1 MLQTI
6 RNDAMT
12 VTIDELGA
20 QLMSVTAADGTEYLW
35 NGDPAYWTGRAPNLF
50 PYVGRLT
57 NDRYTYGGKTYQM
70 TRHGFAKRTV
80 FTPADQGDAN
90 LTLRMTDTP
99 ESRENY
105 PFSFRFD
112 VSYVLEGRTL
122 VIVYAV
128 ENRGRETMYFGLG
141 GHPGFRVP
149 LEAGKEFDDY
159 RLTFARPSQ
168 PCRVLL
174 SENYMLSGHDTPY
187 PLEDGAVLPLRHDL
201 FDQDAV
207 ILKNFERTMTLSAG
221 EGSRGL
227 TLSCPNMRYLG
238 IWHMPK
244 TDAPYVCLEPWASLP
259 SRQDVVEDLAQQND
273 LIALEAGQRYE
284 NRWTITIF

>member
-1 MLQTI
+1 MLHTI
-6 RNDAMT
+6 HNDVMT

-20 QLMSVTAADGTEYLW
+20 QLMSITAANGTEYLW

-57 NDRYTYGGKTYQM
+57 NDRYAYGGKEYEM
-70 TRHGFAKRTV
+70 TRHGFAKRAV
-80 FTPADQGDAN
+80 FAPADQGRAN

-99 ESRENY
+99 ESRESY

-112 VSYVLEGRTL
+112 VSYVLEGDTL
-122 VIVYAV
+122 AVVYAV
-128 ENRGRETMYFGLG
+128 ENRGHETMYFGIG

-149 LEAGKEFDDY
+149 LEEGKGFEDY
-159 RLTFARPSQ
+159 RLTFAQPSQ

-174 SENYMLSGHDTPY
+174 SENYMLSGRDAPY
-187 PLEDGAVLPLRHDL
+187 PLEDGTTLPLRHGL
-201 FDQDAV
+201 FDDDAI

-221 EGSRGL
+221 EGTHGL
-227 TLSCPNMRYLG
+227 TLSCPQMRYLG
-238 IWHMPK
+238 IWHQPK

-259 SRQDVVEDLAQQND
+259 SRQDVVEDLTQQND
-273 LIALEAGQRYE
+273 LISLEPGQRYE

>member
-6 RNDAMT
+6 HNDAMT

-20 QLMSVTAADGTEYLW
+20 QLMSITAADGTEYLW

-57 NDRYTYGGKTYQM
+57 NDSYTYGGKTYQM
-70 TRHGFAKRTV
+70 TRHGFAKRTA
-80 FTPADQGDAN
+80 FATADQGAAN

-99 ESRENY
+99 ESRESY
-105 PFSFRFD
+105 PFAFQFD
-112 VSYVLEGRTL
+112 VSYVLEGSAL

-149 LEAGKEFDDY
+149 LEAGKSFEDY
-159 RLTFARPSQ
+159 RLTFAHPSQ

-174 SENYMLSGHDTPY
+174 SDAYMLSGHDAPY
-187 PLEDGAVLPLRHDL
+187 PLEGGTVLPLRHDL
-201 FDQDAV
+201 FDQDAI

-221 EGSRGL
+221 EGTRGL
-227 TLSCPNMRYLG
+227 TLSCPRMRYLG

-273 LIALEAGQRYE
+273 LISLESGQRYE

>member
-6 RNDAMT
+6 HNDAMT

-20 QLMSVTAADGTEYLW
+20 QLMSITAADGTEYLW

-57 NDRYTYGGKTYQM
+57 SDSYTYGGKTYQM
-70 TRHGFAKRTV
+70 TRHGFAKRTA
-80 FTPADQGDAN
+80 FATADQGAAN

-99 ESRENY
+99 ESRESY
-105 PFSFRFD
+105 PFAFQFD
-112 VSYVLEGRTL
+112 VSYVLEGSAL

-128 ENRGRETMYFGLG
+128 ENRGGETMYFGLG

-149 LEAGKEFDDY
+149 LEAGKSFEDY
-159 RLTFARPSQ
+159 RLTFAHPSQ

-174 SENYMLSGHDTPY
+174 SENYMLSGHDAPY
-187 PLEDGAVLPLRHDL
+187 PLEGGAVLPLRHDL
-201 FDQDAV
+201 FDQDAI
-207 ILKNFERTMTLSAG
+207 ILKNYERTVTLSAG
-221 EGSRGL
+221 EGTRGL
-227 TLSCPNMRYLG
+227 TLSCPRMRYLG

-244 TDAPYVCLEPWASLP
+244 TDAPYVCLEPWTSLP

-273 LIALEAGQRYE
+273 LISLESGQRYE